1 MMLLE
6 IKNISKQFKRNKKA
20 FYALNQVNLKVDAGD
35 FVCILG
41 SSGSGKSTLLNI
53 ATGLLKPTE
62 GTVTFEGK
70 ELIGKSLCGLDQ
82 LRGSKIGYVMQGQ
95 NLLANFN
102 ILDNMLMPGYFSG
115 KQNLKQRSIKL
126 LEGFGLIELIKMY
139 PGQLSGGE
147 LKRAAIVRS
156 IVSEPALIFA
166 DEPTGNLDPDNAVS
180 IMRLFQRLS
189 QEGIAVIV
197 STHDYEF
204 LKYSKI
210 AYKLTGGKLEEYSN

>member
-62 GTVTFEGK
+62 GTITFEGK

-126 LEGFGLIELIKMY
+126 LEEFGLIELIKMY

-147 LKRAAIVRS
+147 LKRAVIVRS

-210 AYKLTGGKLEEYSN
+210 NRSSTNFLDTI